1 MNSIHQ
7 LMHRLHNPDLGL
19 LFIRLALG
27 AVFINAGWAKV
38 TNLEGVVGF
47 FATLGLPTFFAYL
60 VAYVEFLGG
69 IAFVLGVLVRYFGLL
84 TAIIMTVALVKVH
97 WVNGFNPADGGY
109 GYVLV
114 FLLASLAMVTMGAGS
129 YSLARLFRK

>member
-1 MNSIHQ
+1 MNPIHQ

-27 AVFINAGWAKV
+27 VVFINSGWAKV

-47 FATLGLPTFFAYL
+47 FATLGLPAFLAYL

-69 IAFVLGVLVRYFGLL
+69 IAFVLGILVRYFGLL
-84 TAIIMTVALVKVH
+84 TAIIMAVAICKVH
-97 WVNGFNPADGGY
+97 WANGFNPADGGY

-114 FLLASLAMVTMGAGS
+114 FLLASLAIVTMGAGS

>member
-1 MNSIHQ
+1 MNPIHQ

-27 AVFINAGWAKV
+27 VVFINSGWAKV

-47 FATLGLPTFFAYL
+47 FATLGLPAFLAYL

-69 IAFVLGVLVRYFGLL
+69 IAFVLGILVRYFGLL
-84 TAIIMTVALVKVH
+84 TAIIMAVAIVKVH
-97 WVNGFNPADGGY
+97 WANGFNPADGGY

-114 FLLASLAMVTMGAGS
+114 FLLASLAIVTMGAGS